1 MKACAD
7 CRNYQPLAQHVAV
20 VPQLVDKRFRVGHS
34 VFLFLI
40 GCSNLPL
47 ALSISMS
54 TLSVHTA
61 R

>member
-1 MKACAD
+1 MNGGCSQRTPD
-7 CRNYQPLAQHVAV
+7 PCGNPHQLGVY
-20 VPQLVDKRFRVGHS
+20 LVDKRFRVGHS